1 MIVRDEETD
10 GRRRV
15 TTVEERVERGSW
27 TEIRSVRHV
36 AWKVVRT
43 L

>member
-1 MIVRDEETD
+1 MVLRDNETD

-15 TTVEERVERGSW
+15 TTVEIRERGLDKDQWSL
-27 TEIRSVRHV
+27 TYAGCEM
-36 AWKVVRT
+36 VRT